1 MLLVAHTTDERG
13 TIALGRALG
22 AALVPG
28 DVVGLEG
35 ELGAGKTRFVR
46 GVCEG
51 LGLDPAQVSSPTF
64 VLMNEY
70 AAPIDPR
77 TPPRAMLRHVDAY
90 RLRGE
95 DDLESMGWDCVA
107 DGAAVVIV
115 EWASRIAGALAHA
128 VHQSRG
134 VALPAEPA
142 LITVRIDAGQAPGG
156 EEGFGQRTLSLTAP
170 DVLLGRPGWPA
181 VRRAWSRGSSG
192 ALPEGWARCPTTGK
206 PVSPES
212 PTFPF
217 IDERARMADLG
228 RWMSGHYRVSREI
241 TPDDADKL
249 PPPES
254 N

>member
-22 AALVPG
+22 GVLVPG
-28 DVVGLEG
+28 DVVGLDG

-77 TPPRAMLRHVDAY
+77 NSPRAVLRHVDAY
-90 RLRGE
+90 RVRGE

-115 EWASRIAGALAHA
+115 EWASRIAGALARA
-128 VHQSRG
+128 VHHPRG
-134 VALPAEPA
+134 VASSAEPA
-142 LITVRIDAGQAPGG
+142 LITVRIEAGEAQGA
-156 EEGFGQRTLSLTAP
+156 EEGLGQRTLTLAAP
-170 DVLLGRPGWPA
+170 AALVDRPGSPA
-181 VRRAWSRGSSG
+181 LRRAWSQGNTG

-206 PVSPES
+206 PVPPDA

-228 RWMSGHYRVSREI
+228 RWMTGSYRVSREI
-241 TPDDADKL
+241 TPEDADDL
-249 PPPES
+249 PPPDQP
-254 N
+254 